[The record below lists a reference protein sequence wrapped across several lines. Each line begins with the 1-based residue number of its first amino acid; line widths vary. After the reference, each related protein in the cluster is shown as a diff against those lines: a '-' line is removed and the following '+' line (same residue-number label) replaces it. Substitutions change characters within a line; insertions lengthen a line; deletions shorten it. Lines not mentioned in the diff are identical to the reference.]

1 MRSSLRFSLCAVI
14 LAVFA
19 ALIAPSAAFANE
31 PAEGAVDALVF
42 EQDIAV
48 AQPLEAD
55 GLIPAS
61 SEGDPLVVSVNA
73 DENDADDLSNL
84 NSEVSELDDSL
95 EAVTD
100 DLGEGQ
106 MRLASSEPS
115 ESVVYRAHVQNVG
128 WQDWVQDG
136 EMTGTS
142 GEALRMEAVE
152 FKLEGDYEGEIFCQ
166 AHVQNIGWQRLE
178 GSSVGEEAAMIGT
191 SGQSLRVEAFKF
203 TIAGEVS
210 RYYDIVYR
218 AHVQNIGWQ
227 DWVQN
232 GEMAGTSGQALRVE
246 ALQIML
252 VAKSAPTEES
262 DGGPGVV
269 YYTHVQNYGWQ
280 SQKASGEMAGT
291 SGEALRME
299 AIVIYLDNAALD
311 GTLSYR
317 AHVQNVGWQDW
328 VESGEL
334 AGTSGE
340 ALRME
345 AFQIV
350 LTGEIASR
358 YDVIY
363 RAHVENVGWQPWVA
377 NGATSG
383 TSGEAKRIEALCI
396 TLVRK
401 GTFEIAEGT
410 YLISR
415 ADDAELIASAKA
427 NGSFSTTWNPVAWE
441 QKFYIRSEGSGTYS
455 IQSVNTGLFLADNG
469 SVLSQ
474 ETFSSGK
481 TNQLWS
487 VSWDGGAIF
496 KNAATGRVLSIASG
510 SVSAKVSDPS
520 SAIQHLTISDVQLIQ
535 DGTYLI
541 KSATKNVAIDIAGAS
556 WLAGANAL
564 VYTPNGGGNQVF
576 DVVLSRD
583 GAYLITS
590 TMTGKALDV
599 ASGST
604 ANGTNVRQWWK
615 NSADAQLWYASIDYD
630 GALEFVNVAS
640 GRHLS
645 SDGDGSAESNVV
657 SSDATQ
663 ASNRKWALEATTY
676 TPDPVLARA
685 LDIAQYEWSSTD
697 YLILVDLTNNRTV
710 IFEWT
715 SGEWE
720 PIFNWTCSTGAPW
733 SPTVLGD
740 YEVTGKG
747 YSFDGALGGEPYTC
761 YYYTQFYGDYLFH
774 SVPYHQGT
782 WNVQDATLGESVSHG
797 CVRLATENAKWIY
810 DNIPYYTHVYTY
822 Y

>member
-1 MRSSLRFSLCAVI
+1 MRVSVRLPLLLASFGLFLAFLFPSIAFASDSGEGSIDSSLS
-14 LAVFA
+14 
-19 ALIAPSAAFANE
+19 
-31 PAEGAVDALVF
+31 G
-42 EQDIAV
+42 QDGIDY
-48 AQPLEAD
+48 QQLEAD
-55 GLIPAS
+55 EAFYEFPDDESDTVTSDAIENDSDGLIHENLIEETVAS
-61 SEGDPLVVSVNA
+61 DTHEEEQNR
-73 DENDADDLSNL
+73 
-84 NSEVSELDDSL
+84 LDSF
-95 EAVTD
+95 
-100 DLGEGQ
+100 
-106 MRLASSEPS
+106 EPSS
-115 ESVVYRAHVQNVG
+115 ESVAYRAHVQNIG

-152 FKLEGDYEGEIFCQ
+152 FKLDGPYDGEIFCQ
-166 AHVQNIGWQRLE
+166 AHVQNVGWQRLE
-178 GSSVGEEAAMIGT
+178 GTSVGEEAAMIGT

-232 GEMAGTSGQALRVE
+232 GELAGTSGQALRVE
-246 ALQIML
+246 ALEIML
-252 VAKSAPTEES
+252 VAKSATTEES

-280 SQKASGEMAGT
+280 SQKAAGETAGT

-311 GTLSYR
+311 GSLSYR
-317 AHVQNVGWQDW
+317 AHVQNIGWQDW
-328 VESGEL
+328 VGSGEL

-350 LTGEIASR
+350 LTGEIAAR
-358 YDVIY
+358 YDVVY
-363 RAHVENVGWQPWVA
+363 RAHVQNVGWQPWVV

-383 TSGEAKRIEALCI
+383 TSGEAKRIEALRI
-396 TLVRK
+396 NLIRK
-401 GTFEIAEGT
+401 GLFILPEGT
-410 YLISR
+410 YLVSC
-415 ADDAELIASAKA
+415 ADNAETIVSVRDDGTFA
-427 NGSFSTTWNPVAWE
+427 TTWNPVE
-441 QKFYIRSEGSGTYS
+441 QKQKFYIRDEGANAYS
-455 IQSVNTGLFLADNG
+455 IQSVDNGRFLTDNGGALSFDAFSDGNPNQLWNVTWDGGVIISNNATGMALSVSNG
-469 SVLSQ
+469 SVSVNA
-474 ETFSSGK
+474 FDSA
-481 TNQLWS
+481 S
-487 VSWDGGAIF
+487 VS
-496 KNAATGRVLSIASG
+496 
-510 SVSAKVSDPS
+510 
-520 SAIQHLTISDVQLIQ
+520 QHLTVSDVQLIQ

-541 KSATKNVAIDIAGAS
+541 KSTSQNVVIDISGAS

-564 VYTPNGGGNQVF
+564 VYTPNGGGNQIF
-576 DVVLSRD
+576 DVVLARD
-583 GAYLITS
+583 DAYLITS
-590 TMTGKALDV
+590 SMTGKALDV

-615 NSADAQLWYASIDYD
+615 NTADAQLWYARIDYD

-640 GRHLS
+640 GRHLAS
-645 SDGDGSAESNVV
+645 EGDGSAGSNVI

-663 ASNRKWALEATTY
+663 PSNRTWLLEATSY
-676 TPDPVLARA
+676 TPEPVLARA
-685 LDIAQYEWSSTD
+685 LEIAQSEGSRTD
-697 YLILVDLTNNRTV
+697 YLILVDLTNNRTI

-720 PIFNWTCSTGAPW
+720 PIYNWTCSTGAPW

-747 YSFDGALGGEPYTC
+747 YSFDGALGGDPYTC

-797 CVRLATENAKWIY
+797 CVRLATDNAKWIY
-810 DNIPYYTHVYTY
+810 DNIPYYTHVLTY